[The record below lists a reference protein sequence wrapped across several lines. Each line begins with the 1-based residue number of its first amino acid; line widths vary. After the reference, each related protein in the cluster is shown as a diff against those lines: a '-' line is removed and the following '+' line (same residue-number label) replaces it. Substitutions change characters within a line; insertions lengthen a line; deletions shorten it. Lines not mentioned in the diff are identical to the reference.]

1 MENNNI
7 DFKRV
12 NKLVVDIKKKK
23 PLTDLSMTMPLTIK
37 IINRNN
43 KFKYEIGSNCIV
55 NGILSK

>member
-7 DFKRV
+7 DFKKV
-12 NKLVVDIKKKK
+12 NKLVVDIKRK
-23 PLTDLSMTMPLTIK
+23 PVTDLSMTMPLTIK

-43 KFKYEIGSNCIV
+43 KFKYEIGSNCII